1 MRVLV
6 NGLQQVTTVAMD
18 NGRRSIRVRCHDDE
32 SVHVVPHERVSRGG
46 RTYVHLCVREVYR
59 MLYRRQFIEVDAS
72 ALSWLKAEDSG
83 RDAGEGL
90 AFFDEES
97 DGDDDGGDGEE
108 AAGEC

>member
-1 MRVLV
+1 
-6 NGLQQVTTVAMD
+6 
-18 NGRRSIRVRCHDDE
+18 
-32 SVHVVPHERVSRGG
+32 
-46 RTYVHLCVREVYR
+46 